1 MKVGRLYW
9 FSFQSISHNLE
20 QHMELSICSY
30 SFHRLLEAGQ
40 QDVFQYIDDCHT
52 LGCTQLDLWNGHLPS
67 LLDDPA
73 RSPSS
78 FTPEYA
84 QLSPA
89 ELDDLARIKA
99 AADRAGLPFGC
110 LAVDGAHIYEAS
122 PEARQAQQIKADR
135 WLNIAEQLGAGQ
147 IRIDSGGPPEM
158 PEEVLEV
165 IVRGYNDLLRRVGEK
180 GIEVLMENH
189 WGASRIPDNV
199 VRILEAVSG
208 LGLLF
213 DTGNWPED
221 MRETGWTRCARYAR
235 ATHLKTYAFDAEG
248 NETTVDIPP
257 AMRLLQEA
265 GYQGCWGIESV
276 PRQGDEVEAAKKSV
290 ALVRR
295 VLGAAAE

>member
-1 MKVGRLYW
+1 
-9 FSFQSISHNLE
+9 
-20 QHMELSICSY
+20 MELSLCSY

-40 QDVFQYIDDCHT
+40 HDVFQYISDCHS

-67 LLDDPA
+67 LLDDEA

-89 ELDDLARIKA
+89 ELDYLAQIKTA
-99 AADRAGLPFGC
+99 AERAALPFGC

-122 PEARQAQQIKADR
+122 PEARQANQIKARR
-135 WLNIAEQLGAGQ
+135 WLNIAEQLSVQQ
-147 IRIDSGGPPEM
+147 IRIDSGGPSDM

-165 IVRGYNDLLRRVGEK
+165 IVRGYNDLIPRAREK
-180 GIEVLMENH
+180 GIEVVIENH
-189 WGASRIPDNV
+189 WGASRVPENV
-199 VRILEAVSG
+199 VQILEAVPG

-213 DTGNWPED
+213 DTGNWPDD

-235 ATHLKTYAFDAEG
+235 STHLKTYAFDSEG
-248 NETTVDIPP
+248 NETTVDIPR

-265 GYQGCWGIESV
+265 GYAGSWGIESV
-276 PRQGDEVEAAKKSV
+276 PRQGDEYEAAKKSI

-295 VLGAAAE
+295 VLGVTAE